1 MDSREFDIVV
11 FGATGITGKYVFEE
25 LARVAKQE
33 NIKYALA
40 ARSENKLKATIEES
54 KKYIQSEGETIDDVP
69 IIIADINDEN
79 SIIEM
84 CKRTKVI
91 LNCAGPYIF
100 HGEIVIK
107 SCIAAGTHHIDVSAE
122 SIYLEE
128 MQLKYHEEAIQKGIY
143 VLGACGFSS
152 IPSEMGLSLIKKKFQ
167 GDLNSVETY
176 LQFHENPQGKIV
188 NAGIL
193 KSMIYNFLNRNKIGD
208 IRKRLNDKIFKKFPN
223 YSHLLKKRPIA
234 FKSEVTNRW
243 CLPYPAC
250 DKTVAIRSQLFNYN
264 YKNERAVQIN
274 TYFMS
279 TLFNFFLTIIMA
291 FIFFVFLNFK
301 LGRQLLKSI
310 NLHESTDITQKF
322 KESAP
327 TEANI
332 RLSVTKF
339 ERMGNVHDVQRSE
352 RPTIPDKTIQRAE
365 TAITESTS
373 SFRIMNCATIAP
385 PSMREPSLQT
395 CNVSGCYI
403 SWKKERGLCH
413 LPRYVSRSLKDY
425 GTRGSDGQRVSHDL
439 QKYPKVFT
447 LGLFQEGGPTR
458 QQLKESTFNIV
469 YWADGWND
477 KLEIDQKHTEP
488 PNKFMKVVLNAPNAA
503 LLTTSLCMVQAGIVC
518 LKETENMPGSGGVLT
533 PGAAFENT
541 SLLERLQ
548 KFGMEFSI
556 MEK

>member
-1 MDSREFDIVV
+1 MDSKEFDIVV

-25 LARVAKQE
+25 LASVAKQE

-54 KKYIQSEGETIDDVP
+54 KKYIQSKGETIDDVP

-100 HGEIVIK
+100 HGEIMIK
-107 SCIAAGTHHIDVSAE
+107 SCIDAGTHHIDVSAE

-152 IPSEMGLSLIKKKFQ
+152 IPTEMGLSLIKKKFQ

-176 LQFHENPQGKIV
+176 LQFHENPQGRMA

-208 IRKRLNDKIFKKFPN
+208 IRKRLNDKIFKKFPK

-279 TLFNFFLTIIMA
+279 TFFNFFLTIIMA

-301 LGRQLLKSI
+301 LGRQLLKS
-310 NLHESTDITQKF
+310 
-322 KESAP
+322 
-327 TEANI
+327 
-332 RLSVTKF
+332 
-339 ERMGNVHDVQRSE
+339 
-352 RPTIPDKTIQRAE
+352 
-365 TAITESTS
+365 
-373 SFRIMNCATIAP
+373 
-385 PSMREPSLQT
+385 
-395 CNVSGCYI
+395 
-403 SWKKERGLCH
+403 
-413 LPRYVSRSLKDY
+413 
-425 GTRGSDGQRVSHDL
+425 
-439 QKYPKVFT
+439 YPKVFS

-458 QQLKESTFNIV
+458 QQLKESTFNII
-469 YWADGWND
+469 YWAEGWND
-477 KLEIDQKHTEP
+477 KLEIDQNHTEP

-503 LLTTSLCMVQAGIVC
+503 FLTTSLCMVQAGIVC